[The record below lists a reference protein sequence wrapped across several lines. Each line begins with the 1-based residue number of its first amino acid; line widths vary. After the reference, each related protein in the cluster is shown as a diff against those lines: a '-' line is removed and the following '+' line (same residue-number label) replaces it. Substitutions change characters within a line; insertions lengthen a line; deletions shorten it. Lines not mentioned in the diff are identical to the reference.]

1 MLMTFRSGIFF
12 QSARLPA
19 AALAIAVLLGGLGQ
33 GGAMAAEEPSAITQ
47 ALGLRTHVK
56 QSPPDFVTRSRPQ
69 SYDFIPVHEP
79 RKLPAGKTMSKTEV
93 ESQEKGLDAARR
105 QHDKATG
112 RRTGPSTDRSV
123 AEGMGDRKAKPKK
136 PEACGLTCEN
146 PAVQPTRR

>member
-1 MLMTFRSGIFF
+1 MTFSAGIFRK
-12 QSARLPA
+12 SARLPGF
-19 AALAIAVLLGGLGQ
+19 ALAAAVLLGGLGQ
-33 GGAMAAEEPSAITQ
+33 GGVLAAEEPGAVTK

-79 RKLPAGKTMSKTEV
+79 RKLPAGKTMSKAEV

-123 AEGMGDRKAKPKK
+123 AEGMGDPKAKPKK
-136 PEACGLTCEN
+136 PDACGLTCEN
-146 PAVQPTRR
+146 PAGQPTRR